1 MGDLVLVTG
10 ANGYIA
16 AHVVQQLLESGY
28 RVRGTVR
35 NPNDAEKVGPLRAL
49 AKDKPAN
56 LELVKA
62 DLLDAKC
69 WANIVAGCKYVMHTA
84 SPFPGENPANPDE
97 VIKPA
102 VEGTLNV
109 LRACGYAGA
118 KRVVLTSSIAA
129 IYAGNDCNHPPNG
142 GQLFNESDWGDVK
155 KADTVYEKSK
165 ILAERAA
172 WDFLKS
178 QPPGS
183 KLELAVINPSLVL
196 GPVCSKNVSSS
207 IYIIARL
214 LKGSDPSMPRKNF
227 AICDVREVAAAHLA
241 AMLRP
246 EAAGHRHIISGPCLW
261 FSDIAKILDSEFKP
275 MGYTVATGDAPYCI
289 LWCLACCD
297 PGLRALL
304 PSLGKVY
311 RFDNTRMKQVL
322 GIRPRPV
329 EETILD
335 TAYSMIDH
343 DLAVKKPNYRPR
355 GPPASAMSAARSS
368 TMSAASRGT
377 TQARQSTTSAARKS
391 ATSVARKS
399 ATSVARKSATSV
411 ARPSNTSAVA

>member
-10 ANGYIA
+10 ANGYLA

-49 AKDKPAN
+49 AKNAPEN

-62 DLLDAKC
+62 DLLDANC
-69 WANIVAGCKYVMHTA
+69 WPNVVAGCKYVMHPA
-84 SPFPGENPANPDE
+84 SPFPLDNPSNPDE

-109 LRACGYAGA
+109 LRACGQAGV

-129 IYAGNDCNHPPNG
+129 VYAGNDRPPNG
-142 GQLFNESDWGDVK
+142 GQLFNESDWGDVNK
-155 KADTVYEKSK
+155 PDTAYHKSK
-165 ILAERAA
+165 TLAERAA
-172 WDFLKS
+172 WDFVKS
-178 QPPGS
+178 QPAGS
-183 KLELAVINPSLVL
+183 KFELAVINPSLVL

-227 AICDVREVAAAHLA
+227 PVSDVREVAAAHLA

-246 EAAGHRHIISGPCLW
+246 EAAGHRHIISGPNLW
-261 FSDIAKILDSEFKP
+261 MSDMGKILDAEFRP
-275 MGYTVATGDAPYCI
+275 MGYKIPTGDAPYCL
-289 LWCLACCD
+289 LWFLSFFD
-297 PGLRALL
+297 PALRAIL
-304 PSLGKVY
+304 PSLGKVE
-311 RFDNTRMKQVL
+311 RFDNTRMTQVL
-322 GIRPRPV
+322 RIRPRPV

-343 DLAVKKPNYRPR
+343 GLAVKKPNYRPR
-355 GPPASAMSAARSS
+355 APPASDMSAARSS

-377 TQARQSTTSAARKS
+377 TSALPSTITQARQSTTSAARKS
-391 ATSVARKS
+391 ATSVARKNTS
-399 ATSVARKSATSV
+399 AVH
-411 ARPSNTSAVA
+411 PSNTSAVA